1 MINALWRQEVNI
13 VDERR
18 DLLIPGDYTSAL
30 KFSIDQFLWLAQEA
44 IAKHGRF
51 AVALS
56 GGSTP
61 SAIYRGLAQA
71 EERNKVDWKHVWLF
85 WSDERCVP
93 KDHPDS
99 NYRMAMESG
108 LGHLPILPE
117 NIFPMPSEGN
127 LDNDAKEYE
136 NLILSKLGSAGFDL
150 VMLGMGDDGH
160 TASLFPKTHGLH
172 PTERLVIS
180 NFLPEKQIWRMTLTF
195 DCINAARNIEVYV
208 FGAGKAKMVK
218 RIFTEPYQPD
228 LLPAQRIGTV
238 DHKALWILDRDAA
251 TDLLKNNRIG

>member
-1 MINALWRQEVNI
+1 MTNTQWKKTVITF
-13 VDERR
+13 DERR
-18 DLLIPGDYTSAL
+18 DLLIPGDYETSL
-30 KFSIDQFLWLAQEA
+30 KFSVDHFLMLAQQS
-44 IAKHGRF
+44 IAKHGHF

-71 EERNKVDWKHVWLF
+71 DARKKVDWSRVWLF

-93 KDHPDS
+93 RDHPDS

-108 LGHLPILPE
+108 LSDLPILKE
-117 NIFPMPSEGN
+117 NIFPIPTEGN
-127 LDNDAKEYE
+127 LDSNAKAYE
-136 NLILSKLGSAGFDL
+136 AVIMRKLGSASFDL

-172 PTERLVIS
+172 PTENLVVA
-180 NFLPEKQIWRMTLTF
+180 NFLPHKQIWRMTLTF
-195 DCINAARNIEVYV
+195 DCINVAHNIVLYV
-208 FGAGKAKMVK
+208 FGAGKSQMVK

-228 LLPAQRIGTV
+228 LLPAQRIGTEE
-238 DHKALWILDRDAA
+238 HKALWLLDHAA
-251 TDLLKNNRIG
+251 STDLLKTIDIT